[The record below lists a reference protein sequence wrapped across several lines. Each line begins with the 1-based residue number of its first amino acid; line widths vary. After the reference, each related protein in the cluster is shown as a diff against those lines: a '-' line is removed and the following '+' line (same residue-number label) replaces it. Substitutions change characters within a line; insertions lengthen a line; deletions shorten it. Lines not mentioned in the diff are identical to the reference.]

1 MIFTLL
7 WGIGVIML
15 VEGVAYL
22 IAPSLIERVLKILAG
37 TSIRQRQMLG
47 ALMALAGSSLLYLIK
62 FFLQRIRKAY

>member
-22 IAPSLIERVLKILAG
+22 IAPSLIERILKVLAD
-37 TSIRQRQMLG
+37 TSIRQRRMLG

-62 FFLQRIRKAY
+62 FF

>member
-1 MIFTLL
+1 
-7 WGIGVIML
+7 ML
-15 VEGVAYL
+15 VEGLAYI

-62 FFLQRIRKAY
+62 FF